1 LFDFFILF
9 KMKQIS
15 FKQIIS
21 KIKKTKFEK
30 FDLIVA
36 IGQGGIIPASLVADK
51 LKLDMKILWLNF
63 RDENNKI
70 KYKSPKLT
78 KKFDIKLKN
87 KKILL
92 VDDVNRTGKTLQK
105 AKKLLKG
112 NKIKTFVLN
121 GKADYNIINSKECV
135 RFPWR

>member
-1 LFDFFILF
+1 
-9 KMKQIS
+9 MKQIS

-21 KIKKTKFEK
+21 KIKKIKFEK
-30 FDLIVA
+30 FDVIVA

-78 KKFDIKLKN
+78 KKFNKITN

-92 VDDVNRTGKTLQK
+92 VDDVNRTGKTLEK
-105 AKKLLKG
+105 AKQILKR
-112 NKIKTFVLN
+112 NKIKTFVIN